1 MSLLNNLQLQQ
12 IDDSA
17 DDLSSGW
24 AVPDDDITL
33 NDPVDENELETYW
46 DQVVD
51 DNHQD
56 PDWFTFDNK

>member
-17 DDLSSGW
+17 DDLSRGQSVDG
-24 AVPDDDITL
+24 DDILL
-33 NDPVDENELETYW
+33 NEAVDENELDSYW
-46 DQVVD
+46 SQVVQD
-51 DNHQD
+51 IHED